1 MKSLHTLLKIAQRK
15 LDELGVEA
23 ARVSTE
29 INEMNQ
35 RVAGIRAREQA
46 EIATS
51 MANPSY
57 AAMLPAYRLRV
68 RWQIDEISVQVRKR
82 EAELVEIRERLSA
95 AYIEKSKFEQL
106 IEQMRV
112 REDAER
118 LAREQA
124 MLDEVAT
131 NRAGSMGK

>member
-1 MKSLHTLLKIAQRK
+1 MKSLPTLLKIAQRK

-23 ARVSTE
+23 ARVGRE
-29 INEMNQ
+29 VDELNQ
-35 RVAGIRAREQA
+35 KIMGIRAREQQ

-51 MANPSY
+51 AANPAY

-68 RWQIDEISVQVRKR
+68 RWQVDEIGVQLRAK
-82 EAELVEIRERLSA
+82 EATLAEIRERLSA

-106 IEQMRV
+106 LEQTRI

-124 MLDEVAT
+124 MLDEVAI
-131 NRAGSMGK
+131 NRAGGMGK

>member
-1 MKSLHTLLKIAQRK
+1 MKSLHTLLKIAQRR

-23 ARVSTE
+23 ARVTNVL
-29 INEMNQ
+29 NEMNQ
-35 RVAGIRAREQA
+35 KVAGIRAREQA

-51 MANPSY
+51 MANPAY
-57 AAMLPAYRLRV
+57 ASMLPAYRLRV
-68 RWQIDEISVQVRKR
+68 RWQIDEIGVQIRAK
-82 EAELVEIRERLSA
+82 EAELAEIRERLSA

>member
-1 MKSLHTLLKIAQRK
+1 MKSLHTLLKIAQRR
-15 LDELGVEA
+15 LDELGAEA
-23 ARVSTE
+23 VRAGREVDE
-29 INEMNQ
+29 LNQ
-35 RVAGIRAREQA
+35 KAGGIRAREQQ

-51 MANPSY
+51 MANPAY
-57 AAMLPAYRLRV
+57 ASMLPAYRLRV
-68 RWQIDEISVQVRKR
+68 RWQIDEISVQTRAK
-82 EAELVEIRERLSA
+82 EAELAEIRERLSA

-131 NRAGSMGK
+131 NRAGGMGK

>member
-15 LDELGVEA
+15 LDEVGIEA
-23 ARVSTE
+23 TRTGREVDE
-29 INEMNQ
+29 LNQ
-35 RVAGIRAREQA
+35 KVTDIRAREQA

-51 MANPSY
+51 MSNPAY

-68 RWQIDEISVQVRKR
+68 RWQVDEIGVHLRAKETQL
-82 EAELVEIRERLSA
+82 AEIRERLSA

-106 IEQMRV
+106 IEQTRV

-131 NRAGSMGK
+131 NRAGGQQK

>member
-23 ARVSTE
+23 ARTGRE
-29 INEMNQ
+29 ADELKQKITD
-35 RVAGIRAREQA
+35 IRAREQA
-46 EIATS
+46 EIATAS
-51 MANPSY
+51 ANPNY
-57 AAMLPAYRLRV
+57 ASMLPTYRMRV
-68 RWQIDEISVQVRKR
+68 RRQVDEVG
-82 EAELVEIRERLSA
+82 AELQAKETQLAELRERLSA

-106 IEQMRV
+106 IEQTRL

-124 MLDEVAT
+124 MLDEVAI
-131 NRAGSMGK
+131 NRAGGMGK

>member
-1 MKSLHTLLKIAQRK
+1 MKSLHTLLKIAQRR

-23 ARVSTE
+23 VRAAREVDE
-29 INEMNQ
+29 LNQ
-35 RVAGIRAREQA
+35 KVAGIRAREQQ

-51 MANPSY
+51 MANPAY
-57 AAMLPAYRLRV
+57 ASMLPAYRLRV
-68 RWQIDEISVQVRKR
+68 RWQIDEVSVQTRAK
-82 EAELVEIRERLSA
+82 EAELAEIRERLSA

-106 IEQMRV
+106 IDQMRV

>member
-1 MKSLHTLLKIAQRK
+1 MKSLPTLLKIAQRK

-23 ARVSTE
+23 ARAGRE
-29 INEMNQ
+29 IDELNQ
-35 RVAGIRAREQA
+35 KMMGIRAREQA
-46 EIATS
+46 EIATAAS
-51 MANPSY
+51 NPSY

-68 RWQIDEISVQVRKR
+68 RWQLDEIGVQVRAK
-82 EAELVEIRERLSA
+82 EAMLAEIRERLSA

-106 IEQMRV
+106 LEQTRI

-124 MLDEVAT
+124 MLDEVAI
-131 NRAGSMGK
+131 NRAGGMDK

>member
-23 ARVSTE
+23 ARATKDVDDLKQK
-29 INEMNQ
+29 I
-35 RVAGIRAREQA
+35 AGIRAREQS

-51 MANPSY
+51 AANPAY

-68 RWQIDEISVQVRKR
+68 RWQVDEVGVQLRGK
-82 EAELVEIRERLSA
+82 EAELGEIRQRLST

-106 IEQMRV
+106 IEQIRV
-112 REDAER
+112 RDDAER

-124 MLDEVAT
+124 MLDEVAI
-131 NRAGSMGK
+131 NRAGGMGK

>member
-1 MKSLHTLLKIAQRK
+1 MKSLHTLLKIAQRR

-23 ARVSTE
+23 VRAAREVDE
-29 INEMNQ
+29 LNQ
-35 RVAGIRAREQA
+35 KVAGIRAREQQ

-51 MANPSY
+51 MANPAY

-68 RWQIDEISVQVRKR
+68 RWQIDEVSVQTRAK
-82 EAELVEIRERLSA
+82 EAELAEIRERLSA

-106 IEQMRV
+106 IDQMRV

>member
-1 MKSLHTLLKIAQRK
+1 MKSLPTLLKIAQRK

-23 ARVSTE
+23 ARAGREVDE
-29 INEMNQ
+29 LNQ
-35 RVAGIRAREQA
+35 KILGLRAREQA
-46 EIATS
+46 EIATAAS
-51 MANPSY
+51 NPSY

-68 RWQIDEISVQVRKR
+68 RWQVDEIGVQLRAK
-82 EAELVEIRERLSA
+82 EAALAEIRERLSA

-106 IEQMRV
+106 LERTRV

-124 MLDEVAT
+124 MLDEVAI
-131 NRAGSMGK
+131 NRAGGMDK

>member
-1 MKSLHTLLKIAQRK
+1 MKSLPTLLKIAQRK

-23 ARVSTE
+23 ARAGREVDE
-29 INEMNQ
+29 LNQ
-35 RVAGIRAREQA
+35 KILGLRAREQA
-46 EIATS
+46 EIATATS
-51 MANPSY
+51 NPSY

-68 RWQIDEISVQVRKR
+68 RRQVDEIGVQLRAK
-82 EAELVEIRERLSA
+82 EAALAEIRERLSA

-106 IEQMRV
+106 LERTRV

-124 MLDEVAT
+124 MLDEVAI
-131 NRAGSMGK
+131 NRAGGMDK

>member
-15 LDELGVEA
+15 LDELGIEA
-23 ARVSTE
+23 ARAGQEVSAL
-29 INEMNQ
+29 Q
-35 RVAGIRAREQA
+35 DKVASIRAREQV
-46 EIATS
+46 EIATAS
-51 MANPSY
+51 ADPAY
-57 AAMLPAYRLRV
+57 ASMLPAYRLRI
-68 RWQIDEISVQVRKR
+68 RWQLDEINVQVRAKK
-82 EAELVEIRERLSA
+82 AMLAEIRERLSA

-106 IEQMRV
+106 IEQTRV

-131 NRAGSMGK
+131 NRAGGMSK

>member
-1 MKSLHTLLKIAQRK
+1 MKSLPTLLKIAQRK

-23 ARVSTE
+23 ARAGRDLDE
-29 INEMNQ
+29 LNQ
-35 RVAGIRAREQA
+35 KILGIRAREQQ

-51 MANPSY
+51 ATNPAY

-68 RWQIDEISVQVRKR
+68 RWQLDEIGVQLRAK
-82 EAELVEIRERLSA
+82 EAVLAEIRERLSA

-106 IEQMRV
+106 LDQMRI
-112 REDAER
+112 RDDAER

-124 MLDEVAT
+124 MLDEVAI
-131 NRAGSMGK
+131 NRAGGMGK

>member
-1 MKSLHTLLKIAQRK
+1 MKSLPTLLKIAQRK

-23 ARVSTE
+23 ARAGREVDE
-29 INEMNQ
+29 LNQ
-35 RVAGIRAREQA
+35 KALGIRAREQQ

-51 MANPSY
+51 AANPAY

-68 RWQIDEISVQVRKR
+68 RWQLDEIGVQLRAK
-82 EAELVEIRERLSA
+82 ETALAEIRERLSA

-106 IEQMRV
+106 LEQMRT

-124 MLDEVAT
+124 MLDEVAI
-131 NRAGSMGK
+131 NRAGGLGK